1 MRTFL
6 LFALGSLVLA
16 VVAIAVWSFQM
27 GKPELMVLAA
37 VPGAL
42 ALPVMIAYLF
52 AAYLGVI
59 QQQRQGM
66 FDVAKRWGFHY
77 RAGHPKGL
85 DAELAGF
92 YLLDKSTHLL
102 HEIRGERAGIPLR
115 VLNIRNGNSDGEGSG
130 YSFYTVACL
139 PGQLTDCPDFLV
151 LTHSILWPREEPYV
165 RVEGSVVR
173 DAFTQHFT
181 LRAAHCEHE
190 QAILGIFD
198 DSLVDWFLK
207 HTSIFLQ
214 VSCDSLWVW
223 QGSSAARELQRA
235 FQSVRVKVAEDA
247 ESIAQQ
253 ALEVLSAIK
262 ERIRE

>member
-139 PGQLTDCPDFLV
+139 PGQLTDCPDFLD
-151 LTHSILWPREEPYV
+151 T
-165 RVEGSVVR
+165 
-173 DAFTQHFT
+173 
-181 LRAAHCEHE
+181 
-190 QAILGIFD
+190 
-198 DSLVDWFLK
+198 SLC
-207 HTSIFLQ
+207 LQ
-214 VSCDSLWVW
+214 VSCGSLWVW
-223 QGSSAARELQRA
+223 QGSSVAREVQRA
-235 FQSVRVKVAEDA
+235 FKSVRVKVAEDA
-247 ESIAQQ
+247 ESVARQ
-253 ALEVLSAIK
+253 ALEVLSLLR
-262 ERIRE
+262 EGIRK

>member
-1 MRTFL
+1 MT
-6 LFALGSLVLA
+6 
-16 VVAIAVWSFQM
+16 
-27 GKPELMVLAA
+27 
-37 VPGAL
+37 
-42 ALPVMIAYLF
+42 
-52 AAYLGVI
+52 
-59 QQQRQGM
+59 
-66 FDVAKRWGFHY
+66 
-77 RAGHPKGL
+77 
-85 DAELAGF
+85 
-92 YLLDKSTHLL
+92 
-102 HEIRGERAGIPLR
+102 
-115 VLNIRNGNSDGEGSG
+115 DG
-130 YSFYTVACL
+130 
-139 PGQLTDCPDFLV
+139 PDFLV

-173 DAFTQHFT
+173 DGFSQHFT

>member
-6 LFALGSLVLA
+6 LLSLGSLVLA

-27 GKPELMVLAA
+27 GRPELMVLAA

-42 ALPVMIAYLF
+42 ALPVMIAYLL

-66 FDVAKRWGFHY
+66 LDVAKRWGFHY
-77 RAGHPKGL
+77 RAGHAKGL
-85 DAELAGF
+85 DADLAGF

-102 HEIRGERAGIPLR
+102 DEIRGERAGIPLH
-115 VLNIRNGNSDGEGSG
+115 VLNIRNGNSAGEGSG

-151 LTHSILWPREEPYV
+151 LPHSILWPREEPYV
-165 RVEGSVVR
+165 RVEGSLVR
-173 DAFTQHFT
+173 DTFSQHFT
-181 LRAAHCEHE
+181 LRTAHRERE
-190 QAILGIFD
+190 QTILDILD

-207 HTSIFLQ
+207 RTSLGLQ
-214 VSCDSLWVW
+214 VSGGSLWAW
-223 QGSSAARELQRA
+223 QRSSVAWELQRA

-247 ESIAQQ
+247 ESIVRQ